1 VAEFITSDHTSVLA
15 FMSRRVPITG
25 RTIARITGRRMDRL
39 TVTADMATA
48 DMATAP
54 IITRSADFI
63 FLRVWESAGIGS
75 FDVCITPRNLAGRV

>member
-48 DMATAP
+48 P